1 VNVQTNAFCRIAT
14 LTFTLAAAASSLM
27 GGCAPSRTFVLQQP
41 TPNTVHSGF
50 TLKQLESL
58 VKVDPGSQKDFETKL
73 TAKLKEKLGVG
84 PSERGD
90 LVVQYELALFDQ
102 GTSATRI
109 GRTIGNV
116 IGSPLYGLGEG
127 AVGVDVLYTRLDGT
141 ALGHIVTDG
150 LVAGAFGN
158 TASALDEAAGFIASY
173 TKANFQCPHRDE
185 LGIQKP
191 VSERVKVKGLRDEY

>member
-1 VNVQTNAFCRIAT
+1 
-14 LTFTLAAAASSLM
+14 
-27 GGCAPSRTFVLQQP
+27 
-41 TPNTVHSGF
+41 
-50 TLKQLESL
+50 
-58 VKVDPGSQKDFETKL
+58 
-73 TAKLKEKLGVG
+73 
-84 PSERGD
+84 
-90 LVVQYELALFDQ
+90 
-102 GTSATRI
+102 
-109 GRTIGNV
+109 V

-191 VSERVKVKGLRDEY
+191 ESERVKVKDLRDEY